1 MKTLLQLE
9 TILDQVSGDELDA
22 QLTIAYVQAAALIE
36 LTRCLVGIETTLEL
50 IEPRITGG

>member
-1 MKTLLQLE
+1 MNTLLQLE
-9 TILDQVSGDELDA
+9 TMLDQVSGDELDA